1 MTSNKHSL
9 LDNKVLYFNSL
20 WLQDTV
26 YQVFL
31 VSHFT
36 TIVYLKTE
44 EAAPNNT
51 QYYRILLMHR
61 QIQNTCLKLH
71 GEFAT

>member
-9 LDNKVLYFNSL
+9 LDNKAFYFNSL

-26 YQVFL
+26 YQVVL

-36 TIVYLKTE
+36 TVVYLETQ
-44 EAAPNNT
+44 EAAYKNM
-51 QYYRILLMHR
+51 QYYRILLMNR

-71 GEFAT
+71 GKFAT